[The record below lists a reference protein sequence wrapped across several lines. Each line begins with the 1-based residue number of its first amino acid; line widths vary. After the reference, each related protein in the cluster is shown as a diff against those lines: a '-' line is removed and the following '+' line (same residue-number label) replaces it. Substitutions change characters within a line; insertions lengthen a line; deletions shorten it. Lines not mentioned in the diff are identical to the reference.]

1 MSAKIID
8 KKVML
13 EEKNIYCG
21 DKNAQVLTFETPCV
35 IDGINVENMPV
46 YMKCE
51 NSLGKKCKTLL
62 TSVKG
67 GDNLI
72 IEWILGEEATLISG
86 KLKCQIVFEDQG
98 GEVVLNFEVFELDI
112 HPSVSENGP
121 KITPEYNQI
130 TQLQNQLMALI
141 RDGSLVLPEASTVDE
156 GKILEVNGEGKWV
169 KSEKKLNY
177 LWKKEDGNLF
187 YSADGGDSWTDLG
200 RIDGEKGDQGDSFQ
214 ITVDGELSETSEN
227 PVQNKVVSQAIG
239 EIARAVDADN
249 YFDISEYLFDL
260 NLSEGEIAEAMANG
274 KYMSSLSY
282 SLASETFDK
291 LKTVTAKPCKLKF
304 NLFDEFEYCPLIKQ
318 SYELLNG
325 NISAINY
332 QFSLDTPSDAFGI
345 YNLSL
350 TLSVPVN
357 GNENQVTASFT
368 LTVESSP
375 LPTPTSA
382 DEGKVLMV
390 NAVGKYYLTN
400 I

>member
-1 MSAKIID
+1 MLSMIYNLIGKRAKIIAKEEKLRAKIID
-8 KKVML
+8 KKVMC

-35 IDGINVENMPV
+35 IDGVNVENMPV

-62 TSVKG
+62 TSVKE

-141 RDGSLVLPEASTVDE
+141 RDGNLVLPEASAVDE

-177 LWKKEDGNLF
+177 LWKKEEEF
-187 YSADGGDSWTDLG
+187 
-200 RIDGEKGDQGDSFQ
+200 R
-214 ITVDGELSETSEN
+214 
-227 PVQNKVVSQAIG
+227 NKVKTSKGFCLEHFCMLITEAEKRMKDTDFKLFKDVLVSIQKENMERLDSELDWFIQK
-239 EIARAVDADN
+239 
-249 YFDISEYLFDL
+249 FDYRFTNEPWKNSKDSLERTILKISSTIL
-260 NLSEGEIAEAMANG
+260 
-274 KYMSSLSY
+274 
-282 SLASETFDK
+282 
-291 LKTVTAKPCKLKF
+291 
-304 NLFDEFEYCPLIKQ
+304 
-318 SYELLNG
+318 
-325 NISAINY
+325 
-332 QFSLDTPSDAFGI
+332 
-345 YNLSL
+345 
-350 TLSVPVN
+350 
-357 GNENQVTASFT
+357 
-368 LTVESSP
+368 
-375 LPTPTSA
+375 
-382 DEGKVLMV
+382 
-390 NAVGKYYLTN
+390 
-400 I
+400 